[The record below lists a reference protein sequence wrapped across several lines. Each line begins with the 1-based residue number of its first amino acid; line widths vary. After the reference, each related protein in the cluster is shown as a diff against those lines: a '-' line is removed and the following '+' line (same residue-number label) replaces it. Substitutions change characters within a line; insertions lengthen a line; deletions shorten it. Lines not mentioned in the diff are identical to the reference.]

1 MNARERI
8 SAALQHRPTDHVP
21 VYPILSGVTR
31 HLVGASYH
39 DWATDPDIYVSAM
52 EKAARDFDLDCL
64 VTLIDLSVEADAWGI
79 RLIYPESEA
88 AHPDY
93 RACLVQEPEDYR
105 KVEVVDFRHSARMH
119 FHIEACR
126 RLVASIGDERPVVAF
141 VFGPLGVLSMLRGQ
155 QDMFMDLIDCPGEV
169 AAAAARVNE
178 TLKAYV
184 DALLDTGVAAVM
196 FDTLFASRS
205 IMSKAMWDEIE
216 GPLAEDLAHVCHARG
231 VPVMVHNCG
240 NGIYF
245 DVQIRR
251 MKPAAISFLYPPD
264 DCADLAETK
273 ARYGD
278 QVTLIGAVP
287 PTMVLTATD
296 EEWDAICRQQIEVLG
311 RGGGFILATG
321 CEYPANAALGRAR
334 RMIEIARESTWQT
347 LPG

>member
-1 MNARERI
+1 MNAMERI
-8 SAALQHRPTDHVP
+8 SAALEHRPTDCVP

-31 HLVGASYH
+31 HLVGAGYH
-39 DWATDPDIYVSAM
+39 DWATDPDIYVAAM

-64 VTLIDLSVEADAWGI
+64 VTLVDLSVEADAWGI
-79 RLIYPESEA
+79 RLNYPENEA

-93 RACLVQEPEDYR
+93 SDCLVKDPEDYE
-105 KVEVVDFRHSARMH
+105 KVEVVDYRSCARMN

-126 RLVASIGDERPVVAF
+126 RLVASVGDEKPVIAF

-155 QDMFMDLIDCPGEV
+155 QDMFMDLIDCPEEV

-178 TLKAYV
+178 TLKAYTG
-184 DALLDTGVAAVM
+184 ALLDTGVAAVM

-205 IMSKAMWDEIE
+205 IMSKTMWDEIE
-216 GPLAEDLAHVCHARG
+216 GPLVEDLANVCHARG
-231 VPVMVHNCG
+231 VPVMIHNCG

-251 MKPAAISFLYPPD
+251 MKPVAISFLYPPD
-264 DCADLAETK
+264 DCADFAETK

-278 QVTLIGAVP
+278 RVTLIGAVP

-296 EEWDAICRQQIEVLG
+296 EEWDAVCREQIEVLG
-311 RGGGFILATG
+311 RDGGFILATG
-321 CEYPANAALGRAR
+321 CEYPANASFERAR
-334 RMIEIARESTWQT
+334 RMVEIARETRQR
-347 LPG
+347 